1 MRREK
6 FPVNLLMPYLGFY
19 AAQAIFGTYLNLY
32 LDDIG
37 FTKTQM
43 GTFTS
48 VSTLLVLLA
57 QPLWGYASDRAKTK
71 NRILNILL
79 FCGAVI
85 ILGFYLNVNYWWVM
99 LVNCIFCVFYNPVP
113 ALMDNLTLEN
123 LENRKGGFNFGHIRI
138 GGTIGYS
145 IGVLAAGQLM
155 NNQYRRMFYMISILL
170 FIAIICLQFVPKV
183 QGYQKKENQSSFK
196 ELLRDKKIFCFI
208 FLNFVFSMGTVVY
221 YSYYPLYFNKIG
233 GDSGL
238 VGTLMFITAISEV
251 PFWLIAGRLVE
262 KLGYKRMMIIS
273 AIVTGLRWILLSV
286 AATPALAII
295 INLTHGFCFVTL
307 NFCIVT
313 YINENIPKDLRATGQ
328 SMNNMITT
336 IFSRV
341 IGGVAIG
348 YLSDIFGV
356 PTMLRIVGVA
366 AFIGAGIFAAA
377 YKLIE
382 NKEKAETII
391 AK

>member
-1 MRREK
+1 MKKEK
-6 FPVNLLMPYLGFY
+6 FPINLLLPYLGFY

-32 LDDIG
+32 LDDVG

-43 GTFTS
+43 GMFTS

-99 LVNCIFCVFYNPVP
+99 LVNCVFCVFYNPVP

-123 LENRKGGFNFGHIRI
+123 LESKKGKFNFGHIRI
-138 GGTIGYS
+138 GGTLGYS

-155 NNQYRRMFYMISILL
+155 HDEYKRMFYMISILL
-170 FIAIICLQFVPKV
+170 LIAIICLQFVPKV

-238 VGTLMFITAISEV
+238 VGTLMFITAMSEV

-273 AIVTGLRWILLSV
+273 AIVTGLRWTLLSV
-286 AATPALAII
+286 AATPALAIV

-356 PTMLRIVGVA
+356 PTMLRIVGIA
-366 AFIGAGIFAAA
+366 AFAGAGIFAAA

-382 NKEKAETII
+382 NREKLKT
-391 AK
+391 

>member
-1 MRREK
+1 MKKEK
-6 FPVNLLMPYLGFY
+6 FPINLLLPYLGFY

-32 LDDIG
+32 LNDVG

-43 GTFTS
+43 GMFTS

-99 LVNCIFCVFYNPVP
+99 LVNCVFCVFYNPVP

-123 LENRKGGFNFGHIRI
+123 LENKKGRFNFGHIRI
-138 GGTIGYS
+138 GGTLGYS

-155 NNQYRRMFYMISILL
+155 HDEYKRMFYMISILL
-170 FIAIICLQFVPKV
+170 LIAIICLQFVPKV

-238 VGTLMFITAISEV
+238 VGTLMFITAMSEV
-251 PFWLIAGRLVE
+251 PFWLIAGKLVE

-273 AIVTGLRWILLSV
+273 AIVTGLRWTLLSV
-286 AATPALAII
+286 ATTPILAII

-356 PTMLRIVGVA
+356 PTMLRIVGIA
-366 AFIGAGIFAAA
+366 AFVGAGIFAAA

-382 NKEKAETII
+382 NREKAE
-391 AK
+391 K